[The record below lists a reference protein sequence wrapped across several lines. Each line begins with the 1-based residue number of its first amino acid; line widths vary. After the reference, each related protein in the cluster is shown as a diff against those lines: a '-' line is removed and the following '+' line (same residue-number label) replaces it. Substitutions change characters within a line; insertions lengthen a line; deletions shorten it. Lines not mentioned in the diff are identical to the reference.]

1 MTTQEALERFDKAM
15 REMRFAR
22 STRCSYRSHVAC
34 FGRFK
39 PDEPCATP
47 EEKVSAYLSWLALN
61 RSESHQRQG
70 LNALVCFYKAMG
82 RPLAKLPPWVRPKP
96 RNRVPNWVTMTEA
109 RAIINHLREPWNE
122 VASMLVGS
130 GLRIGECLDLRVK
143 DLDLHRGTVT
153 IRSGK
158 GDKDRVTLLARS
170 LIPVLERRLTCCRA
184 IWQED
189 RAAGRPGVFTPDTI
203 TRKYPRAGQ
212 EWAWFW
218 LWPAPGES
226 TDPDSGIVRR
236 HHRHEEGFSKALK
249 TAVRHAGIGKRVT
262 AHAFRHGF
270 ATAYLE
276 NGGTV
281 QELQH
286 LMGHSNIETTE
297 VYLHCLPRLASRVSS
312 PLDVGIDDAPI
323 PFRKIS

>member
-1 MTTQEALERFDKAM
+1 MKTSEALERFEKGM
-15 REMRFAR
+15 REMRLAR
-22 STRCSYRSHVAC
+22 STRCSYRSHVGC
-34 FGRFK
+34 FGRFR
-39 PDEPCATP
+39 PEEPCFSP

-61 RSESHQRQG
+61 RSAVTQKQA
-70 LNALVCFYKAMG
+70 LNALVCFYKVLG
-82 RPLAKLPPWVRPKP
+82 RPLGKLPAWVRPKE
-96 RNRVPNWVTMTEA
+96 RRRVPTWVTTREA
-109 RAIINHLREPWNE
+109 LAIIAHLREPWNE
-122 VASMLVGS
+122 VASMLFGS

-143 DLDLHRGTVT
+143 DLDLERGTVT
-153 IRSGK
+153 IRGGK

-170 LIPVLERRLTCCRA
+170 MIPDLRRRLECSRA

-189 RAAGRPGVFTPDTI
+189 RAAGRPGVFIPGSLS
-203 TRKYPRAGQ
+203 RKYPRAGE

-226 TDPDSGIVRR
+226 TDPESGIVRR

-249 TAVRHAGIGKRVT
+249 VAVRRSGIGKRVT

-281 QELQH
+281 PELQEL
-286 LMGHSNIETTE
+286 LGHAHIETTE
-297 VYLHCLPRLASRVSS
+297 IYTHCLPRIASRAVS
-312 PLDVGIDDAPI
+312 PLDRGESNVSYFLA
-323 PFRKIS
+323 SA